1 MTFSWDL
8 WRFTDGVRLRIALA
22 VVLGLLAVTAGV
34 ARLALLGWMA
44 ARIFEGE
51 SFSSLA
57 PLIIAAAVIT
67 LARSGFL
74 YAKEELANGTAVQ
87 VQFRLRQRLFN
98 RVMALGPA
106 HFDRQRT
113 GDVTVGVVEGVE
125 QLETYFGQYLPQLIV
140 AAIAPIGI
148 FAFMVFLD
156 LPVAGIFLGVA
167 LLTLA
172 LPSLLQRRNAAASLR
187 RRDAYGSFAA
197 DFLDSLQGL
206 ATLKAFG
213 QSRRRGDALA
223 ERAREVFRTT
233 MGVLMHNA
241 LAQGLTI
248 LAITVGAAVA
258 LSVGALR
265 VESGAMGIA
274 ELLVVLMLGVEVFRP
289 LRELSQ
295 LFHQGLL
302 GVAAAQ
308 SVLDVANA
316 EPMVPDIRSEPPSE
330 PLSARIDF
338 DGVTFAYPT
347 GRRDALSNVSFSV
360 EAGRRVGVVGR
371 SGSGKSTLLWL
382 LQRMYT
388 PQQGQIRLGGRD
400 LNTLRFVDIRKQ
412 MAVVMQDTY
421 LFHGTVLHNLRFG
434 RPDATDE
441 QVIAAAQ
448 AANAHEF
455 ISNLPEGYQTTIG
468 ERGHRLSGGERQRI
482 AIARAL
488 LRDAPILILD
498 EALSSV
504 DAENEATIQE
514 ALDRLMTGRTTLI
527 MAHRL
532 SSVMA
537 CDDILVLN
545 DGRLVE
551 RGDHSTLLAAG
562 GAYAQLMSA
571 QTADDP
577 AFSGTV
583 ATADFDAIA
592 PAAAASTTDLGV
604 TGPPTDAIVRAE
616 GMGWGE
622 TITRLLSMAAPYWAK
637 TSLSFVTGVAHFF
650 GAIAVGVIGAL
661 MVGNVRD
668 GDSIT
673 LLTILLIVVA
683 VLTGVCRFLEN
694 WISHDMAFRLLADL
708 RVQLFRKLDDLAP
721 AYLLRRRSGDLV
733 SMATQDVETVE
744 YFFAHT
750 IANVVV
756 TVVVPGAALI
766 TVFLVDWRLGLGLA
780 PLLLLA
786 ALSPLFTRRIVDGLG
801 SRSRDHL
808 GNLNAH
814 MVDTLQ
820 GLREIVAFQREAPRA
835 EEFDTRMR
843 EYAPVRRGFN
853 RQITVQ
859 RVMLDGLT
867 GLGGLSVL
875 AIGGALAVRG
885 DLDPTL
891 APLLTLLAMGAFLPV
906 AELAQVGRRLGDTLG
921 ATRRLTSVHNEQPS
935 VVDGPNALPAIAAQP
950 SAASL
955 ATVRFSYEDTPR
967 TALNG
972 VSFELKPGGTV
983 ALVGPSGA
991 GKTTAAHLLLRFWD
1005 PQEGVISLDDTDLRT
1020 FRLDELRGQVA
1031 LVAQDTYLFNTSI
1044 RDNLLVARP
1053 DASEAE
1059 LELAVSRAGLADF
1072 VESLP
1077 DGLDTRVGERG
1088 AQLSGGQRQRVAI
1101 GRALLKDAPVL
1112 VLDEATSHLD
1122 GYNERLVRDAL
1133 DELMADRTT
1142 LVIAHRLSTVR
1153 DADMIV
1159 VLEDGRVAEVG
1170 PHEELAARDGL
1181 YNRLVR
1187 RQLAGTRE

>member
-338 DGVTFAYPT
+338 DGVSFAYPT

-400 LNTLRFVDIRKQ
+400 LNTLRFVDIRQQ

-488 LRDAPILILD
+488 LRDAP
-498 EALSSV
+498 
-504 DAENEATIQE
+504 NP
-514 ALDRLMTGRTTLI
+514 
-527 MAHRL
+527 
-532 SSVMA
+532 
-537 CDDILVLN
+537 
-545 DGRLVE
+545 
-551 RGDHSTLLAAG
+551 
-562 GAYAQLMSA
+562 
-571 QTADDP
+571 DP
-577 AFSGTV
+577 
-583 ATADFDAIA
+583 
-592 PAAAASTTDLGV
+592 
-604 TGPPTDAIVRAE
+604 R
-616 GMGWGE
+616 
-622 TITRLLSMAAPYWAK
+622 R
-637 TSLSFVTGVAHFF
+637 
-650 GAIAVGVIGAL
+650 GAL
-661 MVGNVRD
+661 
-668 GDSIT
+668 
-673 LLTILLIVVA
+673 
-683 VLTGVCRFLEN
+683 
-694 WISHDMAFRLLADL
+694 
-708 RVQLFRKLDDLAP
+708 Q
-721 AYLLRRRSGDLV
+721 RRR
-733 SMATQDVETVE
+733 
-744 YFFAHT
+744 
-750 IANVVV
+750 
-756 TVVVPGAALI
+756 
-766 TVFLVDWRLGLGLA
+766 
-780 PLLLLA
+780 
-786 ALSPLFTRRIVDGLG
+786 
-801 SRSRDHL
+801 
-808 GNLNAH
+808 
-814 MVDTLQ
+814 
-820 GLREIVAFQREAPRA
+820 
-835 EEFDTRMR
+835 
-843 EYAPVRRGFN
+843 
-853 RQITVQ
+853 
-859 RVMLDGLT
+859 
-867 GLGGLSVL
+867 
-875 AIGGALAVRG
+875 
-885 DLDPTL
+885 
-891 APLLTLLAMGAFLPV
+891 
-906 AELAQVGRRLGDTLG
+906 
-921 ATRRLTSVHNEQPS
+921 
-935 VVDGPNALPAIAAQP
+935 
-950 SAASL
+950 
-955 ATVRFSYEDTPR
+955 
-967 TALNG
+967 
-972 VSFELKPGGTV
+972 
-983 ALVGPSGA
+983 
-991 GKTTAAHLLLRFWD
+991 
-1005 PQEGVISLDDTDLRT
+1005 
-1020 FRLDELRGQVA
+1020 
-1031 LVAQDTYLFNTSI
+1031 
-1044 RDNLLVARP
+1044 
-1053 DASEAE
+1053 
-1059 LELAVSRAGLADF
+1059 
-1072 VESLP
+1072 
-1077 DGLDTRVGERG
+1077 
-1088 AQLSGGQRQRVAI
+1088 
-1101 GRALLKDAPVL
+1101 
-1112 VLDEATSHLD
+1112 
-1122 GYNERLVRDAL
+1122 
-1133 DELMADRTT
+1133 
-1142 LVIAHRLSTVR
+1142 
-1153 DADMIV
+1153 
-1159 VLEDGRVAEVG
+1159 
-1170 PHEELAARDGL
+1170 
-1181 YNRLVR
+1181 
-1187 RQLAGTRE
+1187 